1 VVDLAC
7 GPGTVTRRLLARFP
21 AARSI
26 AVDVDPVLRAIASA
40 SFARDDRVRIVH
52 ADLRDPNC
60 LDAPPDAQ
68 VDAVL
73 TATALHWLP
82 EAAVQRLYRDLA
94 EVVRPGGVVA
104 HVEQTPLSDLPR
116 LGGGLARV
124 DRERL
129 ARQHTADRPGW
140 DAWWDDAG
148 RDPVLSSAAAQRR
161 AATDQSPRRSLERAP
176 T

>member
-1 VVDLAC
+1 MRALLDVVDVVGDSSPRVVDLAC

-82 EAAVQRLYRDLA
+82 EAAVQA
-94 EVVRPGGVVA
+94 
-104 HVEQTPLSDLPR
+104 
-116 LGGGLARV
+116 
-124 DRERL
+124 
-129 ARQHTADRPGW
+129 
-140 DAWWDDAG
+140 
-148 RDPVLSSAAAQRR
+148 PVS
-161 AATDQSPRRSLERAP
+161 RSR
-176 T
+176 